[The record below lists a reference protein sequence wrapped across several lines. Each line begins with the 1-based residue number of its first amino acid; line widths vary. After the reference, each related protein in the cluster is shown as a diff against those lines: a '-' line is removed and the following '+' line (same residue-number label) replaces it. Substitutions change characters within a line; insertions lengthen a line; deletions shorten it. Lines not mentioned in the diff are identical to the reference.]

1 MFNLAATRKLPS
13 INSDLRLFL
22 PFSSNG
28 GRALAGGC
36 VHPFGMYHA
45 VFGTD
50 RFKLVLPA
58 VLTVWLS
65 V

>member
-1 MFNLAATRKLPS
+1 MFNLAATRKFPS

-36 VHPFGMYHA
+36 VHPFGM
-45 VFGTD
+45 
-50 RFKLVLPA
+50 
-58 VLTVWLS
+58 
-65 V
+65 